1 MIGERTK
8 IIHRVMPAGNPTP
21 NRMIATTVVE
31 SATDRK
37 KREMIQERVSMGA
50 IVRSSMYYY
59 FDISQKKKEKN

>member
-1 MIGERTK
+1 
-8 IIHRVMPAGNPTP
+8 MPAGNPTP

-50 IVRSSMYYY
+50 IVKCSMYYY
-59 FDISQKKKEKN
+59 FDISPKKKRLNAIELLLECLNC